1 MSGFHEV
8 GWWRWPL
15 WSWRNLAVTVLGAV
29 VLVAGLGRVSGGS
42 GEMAPEPGSI
52 EATATASDAPSSSSS
67 PLGTSPALSPSATG
81 IPPESPEDVAV
92 VFVRAWARPDA
103 EVEGWRASC
112 QAIST
117 PRFAATLDAA
127 STAAVP
133 ASRVVGDT
141 EILERSDTSARVRVP
156 TDGGAVHVALE
167 WTSAGWRVDGIEPE
181 QLNAALASRS

>member
-1 MSGFHEV
+1 MSGIREV

-15 WSWRNLAVTVLGAV
+15 WSWRNLAVTVLGAA

-42 GEMAPEPGSI
+42 GETAPETRSL
-52 EATATASDAPSSSSS
+52 ELAETASGASSSSS
-67 PLGTSPALSPSATG
+67 PLATSAPSPSATG
-81 IPPESPEDVAV
+81 IHSESPEDVAV
-92 VFVRAWARPDA
+92 TFVRAWARPDA
-103 EVEGWRASC
+103 EVGGWRASC

-127 STAAVP
+127 SSAAVP

-141 EILERSDTSARVRVP
+141 EILERRDASARVRVP

-167 WTSAGWRVDGIEPE
+167 RTSAGWRVDGIEPE
-181 QLNAALASRS
+181 ELNAALASRS